1 MKVLLYSNWTVP
13 EATLWE
19 EKLFIAV
26 PEGPETF
33 VKKSAEDLDLLL
45 CSTFVH
51 KQVWLLSSLKNTEGY
66 FHLVQGKNRVNST
79 SLWSWSGILC
89 RVILN
94 NLLTSFCHGNLN
106 INFKIMLTRM
116 LWLPCTFRDT
126 CFDMLIFAS
135 WPFIL

>member
-1 MKVLLYSNWTVP
+1 M
-13 EATLWE
+13 WE

-66 FHLVQGKNRVNST
+66 FHLVQGKTEWTLLVYDPD
-79 SLWSWSGILC
+79 LAAFAVWS
-89 RVILN
+89 
-94 NLLTSFCHGNLN
+94 
-106 INFKIMLTRM
+106 
-116 LWLPCTFRDT
+116 
-126 CFDMLIFAS
+126 
-135 WPFIL
+135 

>member
-1 MKVLLYSNWTVP
+1 M
-13 EATLWE
+13 WE

-79 SLWSWSGILC
+79 SLWSWSG
-89 RVILN
+89 
-94 NLLTSFCHGNLN
+94 S
-106 INFKIMLTRM
+106 
-116 LWLPCTFRDT
+116 LPCDLKQS
-126 CFDMLIFAS
+126 FDELLPWKFEYYLLDNVDKDVVTALYI
-135 WPFIL
+135 